1 MLNRQ
6 KAMRRLIESYGAEAQ
21 KDVAIEECAELTKAI
36 LKERRYGKTKES
48 RENIIGEIADVK
60 NMIEQLVL
68 IYNCEKE
75 VQDYA
80 ELKLI
85 RQMERIENH
94 E

>member
-6 KAMRRLIESYGAEAQ
+6 KAMRELIKAYGAEAQ

-36 LKERRYGKTKES
+36 LKERRYGPLKES
-48 RENIIGEIADVK
+48 RENIIGEIADVM
-60 NMIEQLVL
+60 NMIGQPIL
-68 IYNCEKE
+68 IYDCEKE

-85 RQMERIENH
+85 RQLERIKSH

>member
-6 KAMRRLIESYGAEAQ
+6 KAMRRLIETYGKEAQ

-60 NMIEQLVL
+60 NMIEQLLL
-68 IYNCEKE
+68 IHN
-75 VQDYA
+75 
-80 ELKLI
+80 
-85 RQMERIENH
+85 
-94 E
+94 